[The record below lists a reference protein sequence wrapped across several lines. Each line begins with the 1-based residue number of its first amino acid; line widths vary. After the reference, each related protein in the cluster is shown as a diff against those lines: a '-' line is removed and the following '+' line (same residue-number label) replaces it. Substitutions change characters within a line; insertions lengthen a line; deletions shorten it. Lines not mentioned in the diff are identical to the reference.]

1 MGGLFLR
8 NLIPIFSHV
17 RLRLRGGLP
26 WGRYWQSPWYISSN
40 HVDWEK
46 AETSSLALG
55 VQMTDDQNTS
65 ARLRRKDIS
74 GSSLMRG

>member
-1 MGGLFLR
+1 MYGGVVFKKPDS
-8 NLIPIFSHV
+8 NFFACPPSSK
-17 RLRLRGGLP
+17 RGGCLGGDIGNP
-26 WGRYWQSPWYISSN
+26 PGTY
-40 HVDWEK
+40 HLVDWEK

-74 GSSLMRG
+74 GSSLVRG

>member
-8 NLIPIFSHV
+8 NLIPIFFACPPSSK
-17 RLRLRGGLP
+17 REGCLGGDIGNPPGTYHL
-26 WGRYWQSPWYISSN
+26 
-40 HVDWEK
+40 VDWEK

-74 GSSLMRG
+74 GSSLVRG